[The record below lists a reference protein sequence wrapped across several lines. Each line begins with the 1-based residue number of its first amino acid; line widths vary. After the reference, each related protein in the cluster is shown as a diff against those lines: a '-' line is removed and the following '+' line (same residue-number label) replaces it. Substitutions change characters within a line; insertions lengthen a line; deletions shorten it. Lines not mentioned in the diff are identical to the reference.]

1 MKQVFKLLLACAVGV
16 LPMSGG
22 ARDSEAVEVRKMID
36 KVNQHWQAENFFE
49 VRSFWDN
56 AVHHS

>member
-16 LPMSGG
+16 LPMSVG

-36 KVNQHWQAENFFE
+36 KGKSALAGRKFAGG
-49 VRSFWDN
+49 SF
-56 AVHHS
+56 VLG

>member
-16 LPMSGG
+16 LPMSVG

-36 KVNQHWQAENFFE
+36 KVNQHWQAENSP
-49 VRSFWDN
+49 RNYRKIPSY
-56 AVHHS
+56 